1 MIKAALPNTSVR
13 FDILTVVC
21 PLANTIGSKISNFNN
36 FVNNLDVK
44 VFLYDNSTL
53 PREYTVSPFVAKD
66 HDHIATG
73 NVKVTTNNELFKI
86 SLKGQSTV
94 KTEL

>member
-1 MIKAALPNTSVR
+1 MIKAALPNTSLR

-73 NVKVTTNNELFKI
+73 NVKVITNNELFKL
-86 SLKGQSTV
+86 SLKAQSTV
-94 KTEL
+94 KTEI